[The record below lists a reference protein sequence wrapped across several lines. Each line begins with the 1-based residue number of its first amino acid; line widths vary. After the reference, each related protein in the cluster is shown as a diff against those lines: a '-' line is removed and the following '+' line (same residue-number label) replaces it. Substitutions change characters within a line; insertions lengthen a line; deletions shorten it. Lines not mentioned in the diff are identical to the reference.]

1 MYLIKTTFIHVSKVV
16 ITIQISDY
24 NVISPGSSLVK
35 MVRLLS
41 VELSTRM
48 VPLPL
53 PQFKNQAIMRVRL
66 IAQNVLKT

>member
-1 MYLIKTTFIHVSKVV
+1 MCTKVV
-16 ITIQISDY
+16 NQISDY

-66 IAQNVLKT
+66 IAQNVLKTFKHIRSE